1 MDWLNSLFFDSDSI
15 AHIVL
20 LYSLVIAAGVLLGK
34 IKFFGVSL
42 GVTFVLF
49 VGIVAG
55 HFGFTGNMSVL
66 NFVQDF
72 GLILFVYFIGLQV
85 GPSFFE
91 AFKKGGVT
99 MNLLAA
105 GIVALNVVVMLVLYY
120 LVFDTN
126 DPNSLPMMVGVL
138 CGAVTNTPGLGAAT
152 EALSQ
157 VFSEG
162 TAPQIASGYACAYP
176 LGVIGIIG
184 ATIALRYLCR
194 ISLKEEEDQI
204 ARERAENPHAKPHKM
219 TLRVE
224 NASMNGKNLKVV
236 SEFLGR
242 DFVCSRALHQGHV
255 SIPNRD
261 TVLHLGDSIF
271 IVCAEDDAEAISAFI
286 GPEVDDI
293 DWNVQD
299 MPMVSK
305 SILVTQSSMNG
316 KTFGEMHFS
325 SVYGVNVTRITRFGM
340 NLYADRNLRIQVGD
354 KIVAVGPEDAVDRV
368 ANLMGNSVSRLDH
381 PNMATIFIGILLGI
395 ILGSLPIAVP
405 GIPTPVKLGLAGG
418 PLIVAILIGKL
429 GYKLKLV
436 TYVSNSANLMLRE
449 VGLVLF
455 LASVG
460 IKAGGNFVETVVAGD
475 GLQYVW
481 TGFLITIIP
490 ILIIGMIARF
500 KYKMN
505 YFTLM
510 GLIAGSTT
518 DPPALAFANQSSNND
533 APSVGYS
540 TVYPL
545 TMFLRILTAQIII
558 LLMCS

>member
-184 ATIALRYLCR
+184 SSVYSSITATMTEDLIFDEESKYVIEESEKLR
-194 ISLKEEEDQI
+194 E
-204 ARERAENPHAKPHKM
+204 
-219 TLRVE
+219 
-224 NASMNGKNLKVV
+224 
-236 SEFLGR
+236 
-242 DFVCSRALHQGHV
+242 QGANFIIL
-255 SIPNRD
+255 SI
-261 TVLHLGDSIF
+261 HLGAADFSSNLIKSIVSSDIDLVLAGHNHREEVEEF
-271 IVCAEDDAEAISAFI
+271 YDNDFNVIPVLNAICNGEAFSKVEVQFDPKNQECEILNYDVYSFDDAEYISLEED
-286 GPEVDDI
+286 PEIYELYKSKYDVDDLKNEVI
-293 DWNVQD
+293 GQANGYFTSTSNLPVMAAQA
-299 MPMVSK
+299 MYEKVSEDFAQYDIK
-305 SILVTQSSMNG
+305 G
-316 KTFGEMHFS
+316 
-325 SVYGVNVTRITRFGM
+325 SVHNQAR
-340 NLYADRNLRIQVGD
+340 
-354 KIVAVGPEDAVDRV
+354 
-368 ANLMGNSVSRLDH
+368 ANLESGE
-381 PNMATIFIGILLGI
+381 ILYDDI
-395 ILGSLPIAVP
+395 YTSFPFENEI
-405 GIPTPVKLGLAGG
+405 
-418 PLIVAILIGKL
+418 LIVEADKDYI
-429 GYKLKLV
+429 YD
-436 TYVSNSANLMLRE
+436 
-449 VGLVLF
+449 
-455 LASVG
+455 LASTSNRYFNIDFDVNDISDETFYFAGIDYVILKDFDTSECIKTGLFIRDIIVEYIKKVG
-460 IKAGGNFVETVVAGD
+460 
-475 GLQYVW
+475 
-481 TGFLITIIP
+481 TI
-490 ILIIGMIARF
+490 
-500 KYKMN
+500 N
-505 YFTLM
+505 
-510 GLIAGSTT
+510 
-518 DPPALAFANQSSNND
+518 SSD
-533 APSVGYS
+533 Y
-540 TVYPL
+540 Y
-545 TMFLRILTAQIII
+545 
-558 LLMCS
+558 

>member
-105 GIVALNVVVMLVLYY
+105 GIVVLNVVVMLVLYY

-194 ISLKEEEDQI
+194 ISLKEEDQI

-490 ILIIGMIARF
+490 ILI
-500 KYKMN
+500 
-505 YFTLM
+505 
-510 GLIAGSTT
+510 
-518 DPPALAFANQSSNND
+518 
-533 APSVGYS
+533 
-540 TVYPL
+540 
-545 TMFLRILTAQIII
+545 
-558 LLMCS
+558 